1 MNEEQMK
8 ELSGK
13 NLLSKGASAAAMF
26 INTSCNNA
34 GAELSE
40 EKYRD
45 DADDSDDADD
55 ETEFTT
61 DYYVNSIGNKMLKGK
76 CFI

>member
-1 MNEEQMK
+1 
-8 ELSGK
+8 
-13 NLLSKGASAAAMF
+13 MF

-34 GAELSE
+34 SAGAGAGANDDAELSE

-45 DADDSDDADD
+45 DADDADDA